1 MKQFVALF
9 AAMLL
14 AVAAVGSTF
23 AQQPPKGAEGP
34 IMQKQ
39 DPKDAGVPDLHKEQK
54 KAQ

>member
-9 AAMLL
+9 AALLL
-14 AVAAVGSTF
+14 AVVVVGSTF
-23 AQQPPKGAEGP
+23 AQQAPKGAEGP

-39 DPKDAGVPDLHKEQK
+39 GPTDAGGRDVPKEQK